1 MAESV
6 EPHVTLI
13 DHATGETTLLE
24 GRPVQELASA
34 LVEQARAMRTAA
46 VGTPPGDATDE

>member
-1 MAESV
+1 MAESG

-13 DHATGETTLLE
+13 DHATGETTRLE

-46 VGTPPGDATDE
+46 IGIPPGDDEHE

>member
-1 MAESV
+1 MAEPL

-13 DHATGETTLLE
+13 DHATGETTRLE

-34 LVEQARAMRTAA
+34 LVEQARSMRTAA
-46 VGTPPGDATDE
+46 VGIPPGDAENE

>member
-13 DHATGETTLLE
+13 DHRTGETTRLE
-24 GRPVQELASA
+24 GRPIEELASA

-46 VGTPPGDATDE
+46 IGIPPGDAEHE

>member
-1 MAESV
+1 MGESV

-13 DHATGETTLLE
+13 DHATGETTRLE
-24 GRPVQELASA
+24 GRPIEELASA

-46 VGTPPGDATDE
+46 VGTPPGDAEHE